1 MPLWGWI
8 VLIVL
13 GVLVLAGAAYRIETR
28 NRTSRLRGRF
38 GPEYDRV
45 SAGSDSRRAA
55 EAELV
60 ERADRRDELDIRPLP
75 EASRDRYVDSWQKV
89 QGRFVD
95 DPRGA
100 VSEADSL
107 IRSVMDERGYPVDE
121 DFERRAADIS
131 VDHPDVVERYRE
143 GHRLAR
149 TDAGDESATENLREA
164 MRNYRALFENLVES
178 EPART

>member
-1 MPLWGWI
+1 
-8 VLIVL
+8 
-13 GVLVLAGAAYRIETR
+13 
-28 NRTSRLRGRF
+28 
-38 GPEYDRV
+38 
-45 SAGSDSRRAA
+45 
-55 EAELV
+55 
-60 ERADRRDELDIRPLP
+60 
-75 EASRDRYVDSWQKV
+75 V